1 MSEKLKYVK
10 STKEFDDL
18 LAQEKYVLVDF
29 WATWCAPC
37 RMIAP
42 VIEQLAEKYD
52 GKVTVAKVDVDE
64 QQELSIRYGISS
76 IPTVILY
83 KDGKIAAKEIG
94 VKPLNSFTTLLDK
107 HIAS

>member
-1 MSEKLKYVK
+1 MTEIIKYVN

-18 LAQEKYVLVDF
+18 LAKEKFVLVDF

-42 VIEQLAEKYD
+42 IIEQIANQYN
-52 GKVTVAKVDVDE
+52 GKITVAKVDVDA

-83 KDGKIAAKEIG
+83 KDGKVAAKEIG
-94 VKPLNSFTTLLDK
+94 VKPLNSFTRMLDT
-107 HIAS
+107 HIA

>member
-1 MSEKLKYVK
+1 MSEKIKYLS

-18 LAQEKYVLVDF
+18 LAQEKFVLVDF

-42 VIEQLAEKYD
+42 VIEKLAEQYD
-52 GKVTVAKVDVDE
+52 GKITVAKVDVDQ

-76 IPTVILY
+76 IPTVILF
-83 KDGKIAAKEIG
+83 KDGKITAKEIG
-94 VKPLNSFTTLLDK
+94 VKPLNSFTKMLDT
-107 HIAS
+107 HIA

>member
-1 MSEKLKYVK
+1 MAEKIIYVN

-18 LAQEKYVLVDF
+18 LKKEKFVLVDF
-29 WATWCAPC
+29 WATWCTPC

-42 VIEQLAEKYD
+42 VIEKLSEQYAEKI
-52 GKVTVAKVDVDE
+52 TVAKVDVD
-64 QQELSIRYGISS
+64 QNQELSIRYGIQS
-76 IPTVILY
+76 IPTVILF

-94 VKPLNSFTTLLDK
+94 VKPLNSFTSMLDT